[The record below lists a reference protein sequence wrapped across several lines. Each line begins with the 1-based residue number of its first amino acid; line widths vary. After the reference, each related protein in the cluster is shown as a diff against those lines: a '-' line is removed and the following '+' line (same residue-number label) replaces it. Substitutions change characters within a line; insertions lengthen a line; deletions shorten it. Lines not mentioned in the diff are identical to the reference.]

1 MDISTCPF
9 PFSISMTTCSTLLA
23 LGMMPLC
30 LLIYTKMWVDSGMI
44 IIPYDNIGKSF
55 LYKISECHLPTPCL
69 CQLRLR
75 PGSDP
80 DSFASCTSGKLWA
93 IRFCA
98 KSHLYLNNGWQNLNS
113 KSDPMG
119 EPLFSSTEITWEG
132 GRLQKSF
139 STAVWTQGGQSSWC
153 LGGGP
158 ALSLSHNTAGP
169 REQQLAPQQSN

>member
-1 MDISTCPF
+1 
-9 PFSISMTTCSTLLA
+9 
-23 LGMMPLC
+23 
-30 LLIYTKMWVDSGMI
+30 MWVDSGMI

-119 EPLFSSTEITWEG
+119 EPVFSSTEITKERADFRNPSAQLSGPKEAKVAGAWE
-132 GRLQKSF
+132 
-139 STAVWTQGGQSSWC
+139 
-153 LGGGP
+153 
-158 ALSLSHNTAGP
+158 
-169 REQQLAPQQSN
+169 EAPPFP